1 MKSFCAL
8 LPLLLLAACTVGPD
22 YKKPPAAQADRFKE
36 LAGWKPASPMDT
48 IDRGAW
54 WSVYRDPLLDR
65 LMADLNIN
73 NETIK
78 QNYYAYQEALALVDE
93 ARAAYFPTAGLNAGV
108 TRAAFGSGAG
118 SSRLAS
124 TGTTTSGTTTTAT
137 GTSAAGTTIGSS
149 TVSSGLAGAGVS
161 GGGGGT
167 PTTTW
172 SLQGSA
178 SWSPDVWGRVRRQVE
193 SNVAGAQLSA
203 ATLAN
208 VRLSEQALLATD
220 YFLLRTED
228 ALQKLL
234 NDTVRDYRR
243 SLEITQ
249 NQYAV
254 GVAARSDVITAQVQL
269 QTTLS
274 QAINVGVARA
284 QYEHAIAVLTGH
296 PPADLTIAAGP
307 LATQVPVAPVVVP
320 SVLLERRPDIAEA
333 ERTMQEQNALIG
345 VDIAAFYPD
354 ISLSALFG
362 YSGNPLGSLISAS
375 NQVWSLGANAT
386 ETLFDAGLRASTVRA
401 QRALY
406 DESVASYRL
415 TVLTAFQQ
423 AEDDLAGLRILE
435 QQEAAQQD
443 AVKLARRA
451 VEISLNEYRAGTVAF
466 TTVVTAQATA
476 LADEET
482 LLSIQQTRLTTSV
495 ALIEALG
502 GGWTTADLPGR
513 PDLTRRKIWD
523 PREQF

>member
-1 MKSFCAL
+1 VKLSRI
-8 LPLLLLAACTVGPD
+8 LPALLLAACTVGPD
-22 YKKPPAAQADRFKE
+22 YVKPPAPVAARFKE
-36 LAGWKPASPMDT
+36 LAGWKPARPMDA

-54 WSVYRDPLLDR
+54 WSVYQDPLLDK
-65 LMADLNIN
+65 LMAELNVS

-78 QNYYAYQEALALVDE
+78 ENYYAYQQARALVDE
-93 ARAAYFPTAGLNAGV
+93 ARAGAFPTAGLNAGV
-108 TRAAFGSGAG
+108 TRSAGGTGSGN
-118 SSRLAS
+118 
-124 TGTTTSGTTTTAT
+124 SGF
-137 GTSAAGTTIGSS
+137 
-149 TVSSGLAGAGVS
+149 
-161 GGGGGT
+161 GGGT
-167 PTTTW
+167 TPRTTW
-172 SLQGSA
+172 TAEGSA
-178 SWSPDVWGRVRRQVE
+178 SWTPDVWGKVRRQVE
-193 SNVAGAQLSA
+193 SNVAQAQVSA

-208 VRLSEQALLATD
+208 ARLSEQALLATD
-220 YFLLRTED
+220 YFELRTED

-234 NDTVRDYRR
+234 DDTVRDYRR
-243 SLEITQ
+243 TLEITQ

-269 QTTLS
+269 QTTIS
-274 QAINVGVARA
+274 QAVNVGVARA

-296 PPADLTIAAGP
+296 PPADLAITPGP
-307 LATQVPVAPVVVP
+307 LAMAVPVAPVAVP

-362 YSGNPLGSLISAS
+362 YSGNPLGSLFNAS

-401 QRALY
+401 QRAVY
-406 DESVASYRL
+406 EESVASYRQ

-423 AEDDLAGLRILE
+423 VEDDLSGLRILE
-435 QQEAAQQD
+435 AQEKAQQD

-451 VEISLNEYRAGTVAF
+451 VEISINEYRAGTVAY

-482 LLSIQQTRLTTSV
+482 LLSIQQSRLTTSV
-495 ALIEALG
+495 ALIQALG
-502 GGWTTADLPGR
+502 GGWTTTDLPGR
-513 PDLTRRKIWD
+513 PDLTGRKIWD